1 MTHQSQQTQPAR
13 QPLHSLH
20 GLPPEPLSQA
30 ARSSRAAMRAELDAA
45 VRARGARCVVTR
57 AAAAVLLVASVAALG
72 VVTAQH
78 GPRSGGHGARP
89 IASGPAHSDEPA
101 TAIRPAAK
109 DLSPGPTLA
118 LDEAAT
124 PVRSTLVG
132 YIADDP
138 SVLERF
144 GAAATPSRAIT
155 LDDRSLLAELRSV
168 GLDAGLV
175 RTEGHARLA
184 FHHPRPLAPDPVQ

>member
-57 AAAAVLLVASVAALG
+57 AAAAVLLVASVAVLG
-72 VVTAQH
+72 VVTAQS
-78 GPRSGGHGARP
+78 GPQSGSHGARP
-89 IASGPAHSDEPA
+89 IASGPTPTDEPA
-101 TAIRPAAK
+101 TAITPGGG
-109 DLSPGPTLA
+109 DLSPAPSLA
-118 LDEAAT
+118 LGEAAT
-124 PVRSTLVG
+124 PARGTMVG

-144 GAAATPSRAIT
+144 GAAATPSRAIS

-184 FHHPRPLAPDPVQ
+184 FHHQPTDATDPVH